1 MALSTDLE
9 ILNRVQRDVSGCF
22 LQYVGD
28 CWPWTSIGAD
38 GDKLKSIV
46 GQCVA
51 RQRESIRLMTEY
63 LAPRQTRVEAGAFSA
78 DFTDLHY
85 VSLKFLIKQLI
96 STQSRVVEVVDRMKT
111 MLPSGDEVLEILEVV
126 GQNEHENLAALKA
139 SSS

>member
-9 ILNRVQRDVSGCF
+9 ILNRVQRDVSGSF
-22 LQYVGD
+22 LQYVGE

-38 GDKLKSIV
+38 GDKLKSV
-46 GQCVA
+46 VDQCVA
-51 RQRESIRLMTEY
+51 RQRESIQLMTEY
-63 LAPRQTRVEAGAFSA
+63 LAPRQTRVEPGAFSA

-96 STQSRVVEVVDRMKT
+96 SAQFRVVEVIDRTKT

-126 GQNEHENLAALKA
+126 GRNEHENLAALKA
-139 SSS
+139 CGS